1 MDHTSGCRRGF
12 DMAAIIDAYT
22 HVDESEA
29 T

>member
-1 MDHTSGCRRGF
+1 MEHTNGCRGGF
-12 DMAAIIDAYT
+12 DMAAIIDADT